1 MVGDFKKRI
10 DWLRREIRRHD
21 YLYYIQNQPEISDPQ
36 YDVLYA
42 ELKTLEARHPEAVT
56 PDSPTQRVA
65 GRPLGE
71 FATVRHAI
79 PMLSVD
85 NTYNA
90 DELKAFDER
99 VRKQL
104 GTTDYDYVVEHK
116 IDGLAVSL
124 RYVDGVLATG
134 ATRGDG
140 EVGDDVTA
148 NIRTIRSVP
157 LRLAEGM
164 RGDEGRKVGTE
175 EGENTTP
182 TFSPSHLLTFS
193 SVPGVLEVRG
203 EVYMPAKSF
212 VALNEARAEAGETAF
227 ANPRNA
233 AAGSLK
239 LLDARIT
246 ATRNLSFFAY
256 GIGEVSPPL
265 AEDHYQT
272 LQRLKKLGLPVNPH
286 VRRAKDIGEVIEICG
301 SWSDRRSDL
310 AYQIDGMV
318 IKINRYGQREAL
330 GATGR
335 SPRWCIA
342 YKYPAQR
349 ARTVVESIAV
359 QVGKTG
365 ALTPVA
371 NLKAVPLAG
380 TTVRRASLHNFDEM
394 RRLDVRPGDTVL
406 IEKAGEI
413 IPQVVEVKKEFRPA
427 GAEPFPVPKKCPN
440 CGTDVV
446 KEETGVCVR
455 CPNPDCFG
463 MLKERLRYFAG
474 RDQMDIERLGVALI
488 EQLIDSGLVKTFADL
503 YRLKK
508 EDLTSLDRMGE
519 KSAQN
524 VLDGIEASKTRPLW
538 RFIAALGIRHVGGQ
552 SAEVLAE
559 HFGSLDAIMNAGQDE
574 LETVDQVG
582 PVMAESVYQYFRNP
596 RHRRVIDDLLA
607 AGVRPQPPAPRKRT
621 GGPGSESGVTILQGK
636 TVVVTGTLKGFS
648 RQQAE
653 QAIREAGGK
662 VSSSVSKKTHYVLAG
677 EDPGSKLQKAQELG
691 VEVIGEEQFNKMLSG
706 KE

>member
-1 MVGDFKKRI
+1 LAAPDFDPGSMVMVGDFQKRM

-21 YLYYIQNQPEISDPQ
+21 YLYYIQNQPEITDPQ
-36 YDVLYA
+36 YDQLFA
-42 ELKTLEARHPEAVT
+42 ELKALETEHPKAVT

-71 FATVRHAI
+71 FVTVRHAL

-90 DELKAFDER
+90 QELKAFDER

-104 GTTDYDYVVEHK
+104 DTTDYDYVVEHK

-124 RYVDGVLATG
+124 RYVDGVLVTG

-148 NIRTIRSVP
+148 NIRTIRAIP
-157 LRLAEGM
+157 LRLI
-164 RGDEGRKVGTE
+164 D
-175 EGENTTP
+175 GENTR
-182 TFSPSHLLTFS
+182 
-193 SVPGVLEVRG
+193 GVLEVRG
-203 EVYMPAKSF
+203 EVYMPTKAF
-212 VALNEARAEAGETAF
+212 VALNKTRAEAGETAF

-246 ATRNLSFFAY
+246 ATRHLSFFAY
-256 GIGEVSPPL
+256 GIGEVETQYL
-265 AEDHYQT
+265 ASLRDHYET
-272 LQRLKKLGLPVNPH
+272 LQRFKKLGLPVNPH
-286 VRRAKDIGEVIEICG
+286 TRKARDIDEVIAICQN
-301 SWSDRRSDL
+301 WSDRRSDL

-318 IKINRYGQREAL
+318 IKVNRYDQRDIL

-342 YKYPAQR
+342 YKYPAER
-349 ARTVVESIAV
+349 AQTVVESIAV

-371 NLKAVPLAG
+371 NLKAVLLAG

-394 RRLDVRPGDTVL
+394 QRLDVRPGDTVL

-413 IPQVVEVKKEFRPA
+413 IPQVVEVKKEFRPV
-427 GAEPFPVPKKCPN
+427 GAEPFPVPLKCPN
-440 CGTDVV
+440 CGTKVV
-446 KEETGVCVR
+446 KDEAGVYIR

-488 EQLIDSGLVKTFADL
+488 EQLIDAGLVKTFADI
-503 YRLKK
+503 YRIKK
-508 EDLTSLDRMGE
+508 EDLTSLERMGE

-538 RFIAALGIRHVGGQ
+538 RFLAALGIRHVGGQ

-559 HFGSLDAIMNAGQDE
+559 HFGSLDAIRNAGLED

-582 PVMAESVYQYFRNP
+582 PVMAESVHQYFRNP
-596 RHRRVIDDLLA
+596 RHCAVIDDLLA
-607 AGVRPQPPAPRKRT
+607 AGVRPQPPAPKKRT
-621 GGPGSESGVTILQGK
+621 GGLQGK
-636 TVVVTGTLKGFS
+636 TIVVTGTLKNYS

-662 VSSSVSKKTHYVLAG
+662 VSGSVSKKTHYVLAG
-677 EDPGSKLQKAQELG
+677 EDPGNKLQKAQELG
-691 VEVIGEEQFNKMLSG
+691 VEVIDEKRFRQMLAG
-706 KE
+706 KG